1 MPVLLAIV
9 VMTHPTYIQA
19 SEPKVER
26 DGDSKFY
33 KSEAAD
39 DIWYFV
45 DTVAQLCYLGAREGY
60 VLIPCDNLKKRPEWK
75 NVIKW

>member
-1 MPVLLAIV
+1 MPVLLAIA
-9 VMTHPTYIQA
+9 VMTYSTYIQA
-19 SEPKVER
+19 GEPEVER
-26 DGDSKFY
+26 YDDSGFY

-39 DIWYFV
+39 YIYYYV

-75 NVIKW
+75 KIIKW